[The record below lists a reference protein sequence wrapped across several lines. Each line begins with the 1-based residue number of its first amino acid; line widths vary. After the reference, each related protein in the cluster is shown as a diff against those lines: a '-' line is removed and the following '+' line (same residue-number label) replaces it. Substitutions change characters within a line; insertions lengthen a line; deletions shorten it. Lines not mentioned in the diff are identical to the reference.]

1 MNDLISLK
9 NSENFKMETPKKKH
23 KEEYIKQ
30 SPIKEDNNIIK
41 ENDTTK
47 EDDNNLKKEKVE
59 KVEKEEKEE
68 KEKLNEDIIKEEKNA
83 EKLNNYNNEGE
94 KQDNILALKE
104 KQNENTEEIE
114 KNEENEVNEDI
125 EAKEKSIKNKKKKEK
140 KEIEKTYEDN
150 EIEIDLEENSN
161 IQKEKEKIENENSD
175 DEISS
180 HPKNNSSNKTPIKRK
195 RRRNKRKRKRKFMP
209 LKKKNK
215 NKNKKYSFE
224 VEKIL
229 DIKVIDG
236 TKFYKC
242 KWVGYPTKESSYEP
256 ITSFEDPN
264 IINVLLKDYNKTI
277 KDKDSNKKSLSEKN
291 KNNQLKQVYMLE
303 NNNKNEK
310 IGNNIK
316 IPNLDD
322 VKKINEKYNNLD
334 KNFINSIIK
343 GDIEKD
349 IPKKFITVLQN
360 NEDPTS
366 LFIEIEWKKRK
377 NGIKP
382 GNSTYTN
389 KKIREKFPLLLLDY
403 YENVNLLQHKRE
415 KEFAEKIEKDFI

>member
-23 KEEYIKQ
+23 KEEYIKP
-30 SPIKEDNNIIK
+30 SPNKEDNNIFK

-59 KVEKEEKEE
+59 NVEKEEKEQ
-68 KEKLNEDIIKEEKNA
+68 LNKDIKKEEKNE
-83 EKLNNYNNEGE
+83 EKLNNNNNEGE
-94 KQDNILALKE
+94 KQDNIIALKE
-104 KQNENTEEIE
+104 KQNEKTEEIE
-114 KNEENEVNEDI
+114 KTEKIEVNEGI
-125 EAKEKSIKNKKKKEK
+125 EIIEEKEKSIKNKEKKEK
-140 KEIEKTYEDN
+140 KEIEKINEDN
-150 EIEIDLEENSN
+150 EIEIHLEEIN
-161 IQKEKEKIENENSD
+161 IQKEKEIIENENSD

-180 HPKNNSSNKTPIKRK
+180 HSKKNLSNKTPIKRR
-195 RRRNKRKRKRKFMP
+195 RRRNKRKRKFMP
-209 LKKKNK
+209 LKKK

-242 KWVGYPTKESSYEP
+242 KWVGYPTKDSSYEP

-322 VKKINEKYNNLD
+322 VKKINEKYINLD
-334 KNFINSIIK
+334 KNFINTIIK

-349 IPKKFITVLQN
+349 IPKKFLTVLQN

-377 NGIKP
+377 NGIQP

-389 KKIREKFPLLLLDY
+389 KKIREKFPSLLLDY
-403 YENVNLLQHKRE
+403 YENFILLQHKRE
-415 KEFAEKIEKDFI
+415 REFAEKIEKDFI

>member
-1 MNDLISLK
+1 
-9 NSENFKMETPKKKH
+9 METPKKKH
-23 KEEYIKQ
+23 KEEYIKP

-59 KVEKEEKEE
+59 NVEKEE
-68 KEKLNEDIIKEEKNA
+68 KEKLNKDIKKEEKNE
-83 EKLNNYNNEGE
+83 EKLNNNNNEGE
-94 KQDNILALKE
+94 KQDNIIALKE
-104 KQNENTEEIE
+104 KQNEKTEEIE
-114 KNEENEVNEDI
+114 VKEGIEENEE
-125 EAKEKSIKNKKKKEK
+125 KEKSIKNKEKKEK
-140 KEIEKTYEDN
+140 KEVEKINEDN
-150 EIEIDLEENSN
+150 EIEIHLEENSN
-161 IQKEKEKIENENSD
+161 IQKEKERIENENSG

-180 HPKNNSSNKTPIKRK
+180 HSKKNSSNKTPIKRR
-195 RRRNKRKRKRKFMP
+195 RRRNKRKRKFMP
-209 LKKKNK
+209 LKKK

-242 KWVGYPTKESSYEP
+242 KWVGYPTKDSSYEP

-264 IINVLLKDYNKTI
+264 IINVLLKDYNKSI

-322 VKKINEKYNNLD
+322 VKKINEKYINLD
-334 KNFINSIIK
+334 KNFINIIIK

-377 NGIKP
+377 NGIQP

-389 KKIREKFPLLLLDY
+389 KKIREKFPSLLLDY
-403 YENVNLLQHKRE
+403 YENFILLQHKRE
-415 KEFAEKIEKDFI
+415 REFGEKIEKDFI